1 MQPESYG
8 ATVDEGFIVG
18 GPVGDFEL
26 LLCHG
31 TVCVVGK
38 IRDLILQ
45 LSKSSIYSTKPLGT
59 LSLRISSREMIIKG
73 STRVKQGTQQSSKQQ
88 EKEKAKQRNDSSAS
102 GPSESRTAESPT
114 PSVNQ
119 TTRTEGG
126 APTSVSNIGN
136 VSEGLRLPPEAEQ
149 YRDYIIETAKKYE
162 FQPEGLSAL
171 IYAESRWKANATN
184 PTGSG
189 AVGLG
194 KVRISRS
201 FLPKLTR

>member
-1 MQPESYG
+1 MQ
-8 ATVDEGFIVG
+8 TI
-18 GPVGDFEL
+18 
-26 LLCHG
+26 
-31 TVCVVGK
+31 K
-38 IRDLILQ
+38 IAAGNVKFADIIQ
-45 LSKSSIYSTKPLGT
+45 
-59 LSLRISSREMIIKG
+59 EMIIKG

-149 YRDYIIETAKKYE
+149 YRDYIIETAKNMNSS
-162 FQPEGLSAL
+162 Q
-171 IYAESRWKANATN
+171 RD
-184 PTGSG
+184 
-189 AVGLG
+189 
-194 KVRISRS
+194 
-201 FLPKLTR
+201 FLH